1 MRVIRML
8 ALALASSL
16 AIDPVQAETFTI
28 PDLIKGFAVT
38 VTATCDAWECEGPA
52 RIRLTAKGKN
62 ASQILRIPDIASQLS
77 KTGDFPYS
85 TDASSHQDE
94 NAIVADDFNFDG
106 FTDIALRT
114 ERNAAYGLPSYD
126 IYLQDPCSRRFL
138 KSEELTE
145 LATGKM
151 GLFYVDKA
159 GKSLIVYERSG
170 YAWWLTSR
178 YGSGPGRNLTLLS
191 SEEVD
196 VSPDG
201 KHARVTTY
209 SSSSRKRETRVVSC
223 PADDY
228 C

>member
-1 MRVIRML
+1 MCVIRKL
-8 ALALASSL
+8 VIALASSL
-16 AIDPVQAETFTI
+16 AIDSVQAETFTI
-28 PDLIKGFAVT
+28 PDLLKDFTVT

-52 RIRLTAKGKN
+52 RIRLTAKGKK
-62 ASQILRIPDIASQLS
+62 ASQILRTPDIASQLS

-94 NAIVADDFNFDG
+94 SAIVADDFNFDG
-106 FTDIALRT
+106 FTDIALRNK
-114 ERNAAYGLPSYD
+114 RNAAYGLSSYD
-126 IYLQDPCSRRFL
+126 IYLQNPRSRQFS

-159 GKSLIVYERSG
+159 SKSLIAYERSG
-170 YAWWLTSR
+170 YTWWQTSR
-178 YGSGPGRNLTLLS
+178 YRSGPGKNLILLS

-196 VSPDG
+196 VSHDG
-201 KHARVTTY
+201 NYARVTTY
-209 SSSSRKRETRVVSC
+209 SQSSRKWETRTVSC
-223 PADDY
+223 PSDGY